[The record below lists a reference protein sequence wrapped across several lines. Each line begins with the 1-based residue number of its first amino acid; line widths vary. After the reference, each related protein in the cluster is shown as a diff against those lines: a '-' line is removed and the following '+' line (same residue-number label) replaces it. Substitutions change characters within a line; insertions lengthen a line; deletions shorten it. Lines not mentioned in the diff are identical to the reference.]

1 MRIFKSMHFM
11 QMLQSFPLF
20 LPLIR
25 RVQKRW
31 NKSATTF
38 VVAAAGRKVYLFH
51 IWH

>member
-1 MRIFKSMHFM
+1 MHFM
-11 QMLQSFPLF
+11 QMLQSFSC